1 MLTCPN
7 QYTGSSGLAIRAN
20 GTWNNTDPLYV
31 IDGIVRDKFAF
42 DGLSANDIE
51 NLSVL
56 KDASAAVYGA
66 RAANGV
72 VLVATRKGNS
82 GKPVISY
89 SGSVGVSEAT
99 KITPTQNGYNQAV
112 LINDYLAQQNVDI
125 NDNRYYTPDELE
137 YFKTHNWSWVE
148 EALRDPVVNHHS
160 LNVTGGNE
168 RVRYFVG
175 GSYHYETGIIDN
187 INYRKYNLRGNIEA
201 NITKD
206 LIASLNLNMDNRLMR
221 RGEWRY
227 DSGNDT
233 NHDIFKALLIR
244 TGQVPPYVNGLPV
257 GRPFVEFHPIEHF
270 SGRTGYQ
277 HRKYGNYE
285 ATLSLQYNI
294 PFIEGLSVK
303 VLYNKYDSYQFR
315 KEFLLPYT
323 MYTFRTTGGNG
334 HILDLENP
342 EVTGTTI
349 RNDGNFLQERQQL
362 DFNYQLNAFITYNR
376 QFGKHDVGALFVYE
390 QAEGTNDWFQAQRDN
405 YVTDIIDQLDAGASS
420 PAVLPVGNGSETGRV
435 SYIGRLNYGFDNRYQ
450 LEASFRYD
458 GSVRFA
464 PGKRWGFFP
473 SVLAA
478 WRISEE
484 NFFKDNVK
492 LINSLKLRA
501 SFGVLG
507 NDAVGGWQWAQR
519 YNMTSGQYYGGSG
532 LSTGVQAG
540 AIPNP
545 FITWEKSASYNG
557 GLDATFLNSKFILG
571 ADVFYRHTYDILGSR
586 LAALPTTFGASMP
599 QENYATI
606 DTKGFELELGY
617 TNHIRDFE
625 YYVKGNLN
633 YAVNKLIYQDEAE
646 NIRPYQSGIGLNTD
660 IGMGYIATDII
671 RTQAGQRLRV

>member
-1 MLTCPN
+1 
-7 QYTGSSGLAIRAN
+7 
-20 GTWNNTDPLYV
+20 
-31 IDGIVRDKFAF
+31 
-42 DGLSANDIE
+42 
-51 NLSVL
+51 
-56 KDASAAVYGA
+56 
-66 RAANGV
+66 
-72 VLVATRKGNS
+72 
-82 GKPVISY
+82 
-89 SGSVGVSEAT
+89 
-99 KITPTQNGYNQAV
+99 
-112 LINDYLAQQNVDI
+112 
-125 NDNRYYTPDELE
+125 
-137 YFKTHNWSWVE
+137 
-148 EALRDPVVNHHS
+148 
-160 LNVTGGNE
+160 
-168 RVRYFVG
+168 
-175 GSYHYETGIIDN
+175 
-187 INYRKYNLRGNIEA
+187 
-201 NITKD
+201 
-206 LIASLNLNMDNRLMR
+206 
-221 RGEWRY
+221 
-227 DSGNDT
+227 
-233 NHDIFKALLIR
+233 
-244 TGQVPPYVNGLPV
+244 
-257 GRPFVEFHPIEHF
+257 VEFHPIEHF

-277 HRKYGNYE
+277 HKKYGNYE

-294 PFIEGLSVK
+294 PFVEGLSIK
-303 VLYNKYDSYQFR
+303 FLYNKYDSYHFR
-315 KEFLLPYT
+315 KEFLLPYA
-323 MYTFRTTGGNG
+323 MYTFMTTGGNG
-334 HILDLENP
+334 HILDLDNP

-349 RNDGNFLQERQQL
+349 RNDGNFLQERQQM
-362 DFNYQLNAFITYNR
+362 DFNYQLNGFITYSR

-420 PAVLPVGNGSETGRV
+420 PAILPVGNGSETGRV
-435 SYIGRLNYGFDNRYQ
+435 SYIGRLNYGYDNKYQ

-464 PGKRWGFFP
+464 PDKRWGFFP

-501 SFGVLG
+501 SFGILG

-519 YNMTSGQYYGGSG
+519 YNMTGGQYYGGSG

-540 AIPNP
+540 TIPNP

-557 GLDATFLNSKFILG
+557 GLDATFLNNKFILG

-617 TNHIRDFE
+617 ANHIRDFE

-633 YAVNKLIYQDEAE
+633 YAANKLIYQDEAE
-646 NIRPYQSGIGLNTD
+646 NIRPYQSKIGLNTD

-671 RTQAGQRLRV
+671 RTQADLDAILAANPNYTIFGSKPELGMLNYKDLRGPNLETPDGVIDGNDQDWIQKHSIPPVHYGFSLGGKWKSLSLDLSFQGVGNYDVLIAAGSGSRGINARTVESNIDFWTDHWTVDRPDAAFPKVYNNQANQTSTFWRRNGAYLRLRDAMLSYDLPKSLSGKLHLGQFRIFLEGQNLFLLEDHIKWFDPELGNTGNNVYLYPLSRGFSVGINLSL